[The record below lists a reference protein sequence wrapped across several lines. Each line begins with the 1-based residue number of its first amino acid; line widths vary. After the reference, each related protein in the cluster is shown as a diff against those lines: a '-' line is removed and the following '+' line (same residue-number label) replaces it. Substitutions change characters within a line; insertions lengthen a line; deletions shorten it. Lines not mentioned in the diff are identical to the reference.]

1 MKNQTF
7 IQIVFSE
14 EIVVSSLRG
23 YYSVGEG
30 NTCGVVINVREM
42 FVLF

>member
-1 MKNQTF
+1 M
-7 IQIVFSE
+7 VFSD

-23 YYSVGEG
+23 YWRFREG
-30 NTCGVVINVREM
+30 NTCGVVISVMEM